1 MKRKNLVPVVRF
13 GRCRSGL
20 LSRVV
25 VSSLNLEKRQFLSRE
40 QLFSE
45 CPRIKIKGKIW
56 KTGGYTYEGEN

>member
-40 QLFSE
+40 QLLFGMPE
-45 CPRIKIKGKIW
+45 DQRKIW

>member
-40 QLFSE
+40 QLLFE
-45 CPRIKIKGKIW
+45 MPEDQRKIW